1 MPMPATLTSD
11 LIWLAVLVL
20 LLVSWTVIRPVVGFV
35 FGPKIAAKALAAQ
48 PDTIHLEPCPDTT
61 WDDAATRDRLS
72 DEIAGFGFREAGSFT
87 VRELP
92 GVRIRLFANAPDS
105 AYAVYYEHPRAGTWF
120 DFTCR
125 FTDGSSSTWTTA
137 RDTGLASRPGH
148 PVRHVRNATAG
159 SLWKC
164 VTRERPARPAQPAS
178 VEGAVADFENAWAE
192 SIAWR
197 KGRGVSRGEVA
208 KVAMRKAA

>member
-1 MPMPATLTSD
+1 MPATLTSD

-20 LLVSWTVIRPVVGFV
+20 LLVSWTVIRPAVGFL
-35 FGPKIAAKALAAQ
+35 FGPKIAARALAAQ
-48 PDTIHLEPCPDTT
+48 PDTIRLEPATDAT
-61 WDDAATRDRLS
+61 WADAATRDRLS
-72 DEIAGFGFREAGSFT
+72 GEIAGFGFREAGTFT

-92 GVRIRLFANAPDS
+92 GVKLRLFANGPDS
-105 AYAVYYEHPRAGTWF
+105 TYAACYEHPKAGTWF
-120 DFTCR
+120 EFACR

-137 RDTGLASRPGH
+137 RDTGLAARPGH
-148 PVRHVRNATAG
+148 PVRHLPNATVA

-178 VEGAVADFENAWAE
+178 VVGAAADFENAWAE

-197 KGRGVSRGEVA
+197 KGRGVSRTEVA